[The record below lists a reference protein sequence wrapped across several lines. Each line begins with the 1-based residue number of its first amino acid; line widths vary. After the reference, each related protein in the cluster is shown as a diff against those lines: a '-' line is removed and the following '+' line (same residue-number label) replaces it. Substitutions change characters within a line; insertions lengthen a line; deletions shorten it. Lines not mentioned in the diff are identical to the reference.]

1 MTSPVHVLAVSGSLR
16 RAAWNTGLLR
26 AAAEVLPEGMTIEVF
41 DLAPLPMY
49 NQDIDTPDTI
59 PAPARLLKER
69 IAAAD
74 ALLLATP
81 EYNGSTTGALKNAI
95 DWASRPVRSSVLSEK
110 PVAIIGAGGV
120 SGTIRAQL
128 HLRQIAT
135 VTNMHTL
142 NRPAVMVQRAWE
154 KFDADGNLTDEA
166 VRHELRA
173 LLEALAAWTRRLR
186 GR

>member
-1 MTSPVHVLAVSGSLR
+1 MTSPVHVLGISGSLR
-16 RAAWNTGLLR
+16 RASWNTGLLR
-26 AAAEVLPEGMTIEVF
+26 AAAALLPEDMTLEVF
-41 DLAPLPMY
+41 DIAALPMY
-49 NQDIDTPDTI
+49 NQDLDVPDAL
-59 PAPARLLKER
+59 PEPARLLKER

-95 DWASRPVRSSVLSEK
+95 DWASRPVRSSVLSDK
-110 PVAIIGAGGV
+110 AVAIIGAGGM

-135 VTNMHTL
+135 ITNMHAL
-142 NRPAVMVQRAWE
+142 NRPALAVQRAWE

-173 LLEALAAWTRRLR
+173 VLEALAAWTRRLR
-186 GR
+186 IH